1 MENGKWKM
9 ENDCR
14 ISVGE
19 GHFRCGM
26 IAPGN
31 HLFRRFAA
39 LCNTLP
45 QRIDNHD
52 AGSTHQPSPTA
63 VIARADRPVA
73 IPRTGRKSMETDI
86 SVGASIARPPEIG
99 TISGFPEGK

>member
-1 MENGKWKM
+1 MET
-9 ENDCR
+9 D

-52 AGSTHQPSPTA
+52 AGLTHPTTQNY
-63 VIARADRPVA
+63 PV
-73 IPRTGRKSMETDI
+73 GE
-86 SVGASIARPPEIG
+86 
-99 TISGFPEGK
+99 GF